1 MNAKEGSKMN
11 KILKGEI
18 VKKCGTQY
26 LFAGELKI
34 RESEVSKVI
43 RGKKQLDPD
52 EKKVWADALD
62 VEVSEIFFD

>member
-1 MNAKEGSKMN
+1 MNGGIKMN
-11 KILKGEI
+11 KVLKGEI
-18 VKKCGTQY
+18 VKKYGAQY
-26 LFAGELKI
+26 PFAHDLNI

-52 EKKVWADALD
+52 EKKVWADALN